1 VQDGEPPDITRLL
14 QEWHDG
20 NKSALET
27 LMPLVYDELRHLAS
41 RYLAR
46 ERPDHTLQTT
56 ALVHEAYMKL
66 AGQRRADWQSRS
78 HFFGIAA
85 QCMRRILVDHAR
97 ADDRVKRGRDVAVV
111 PLDDLAAERARAP
124 EKAFD
129 TLALDRALSTLEA
142 LDPDQGRIVELRYFG
157 GLTIEETAEV
167 MGTSP
172 ATVKR
177 EWAIARAWL
186 FRELTGGSRPVRDQT
201 G

>member
-1 VQDGEPPDITRLL
+1 VPDEHPSDITRLL
-14 QEWHDG
+14 HEWQEGD
-20 NKSALET
+20 KRALEE

-41 RYLAR
+41 RYLSR
-46 ERPDHTLQTT
+46 ERSNHTLQTT

-66 AGQRRADWQSRS
+66 AGQRRTDWQSRA
-78 HFFGIAA
+78 HFYGIAA

-111 PLDDLAAERARAP
+111 QLDDTVAAHVSAPSRAF
-124 EKAFD
+124 E
-129 TLALDRALSTLEA
+129 TLALDRALTTLEA
-142 LDPDQGRIVELRYFG
+142 MDREQGRIVELRYFG
-157 GLTIEETAEV
+157 GLTIEETAAV

-186 FRELTGGSRPVRDQT
+186 YRELSGGAQVAT
-201 G
+201 

>member
-1 VQDGEPPDITRLL
+1 LRDGDPPDITRLL
-14 QEWHDG
+14 HEWQDG
-20 NKSALET
+20 DKDALEA
-27 LMPLVYDELRHLAS
+27 LMPLVYDELHHLAS

-46 ERPDHTLQTT
+46 ERSDHTLQTT
-56 ALVHEAYMKL
+56 ALVHEAYLKL
-66 AGQRRADWQSRS
+66 AGQRSTDWRSRS

-97 ADDRVKRGRDVAVV
+97 ADDRMKRGRDVVVV
-111 PLDDLAAERARAP
+111 PLDELVASHVGRPARAF
-124 EKAFD
+124 E
-129 TLALDRALSTLEA
+129 TLELDRALTTLEA
-142 LDPDQGRIVELRYFG
+142 LDRDQGKIVELRYFG

-186 FRELTGGSRPVRDQT
+186 YRELTGNQGAR
-201 G
+201 

>member
-1 VQDGEPPDITRLL
+1 MTDESSSSEITRLL
-14 QEWHDG
+14 HEWQGGDRR
-20 NKSALET
+20 ALEA

-41 RYLAR
+41 RYLSR

-66 AGQRRADWQSRS
+66 AGQRSTDWQSRA

-97 ADDRVKRGRDVAVV
+97 ADDRVKRGRDVVVV
-111 PLDDLAAERARAP
+111 PLDDVVVSKATAP
-124 EKAFD
+124 VRTFD
-129 TLALDRALSTLEA
+129 TVQLDRALTALEA
-142 LDPDQGRIVELRYFG
+142 MDRDQGRIVELRYFG

-186 FRELTGGSRPVRDQT
+186 YRELSGA
-201 G
+201 